1 MTGNRECHPEMYD
14 TLLNERDVL
23 ARIRLEMEKHLLQ
36 HQAPEDVNEFLIQH
50 WAKLMTGIFM
60 AKGNQDADWNA
71 GWDAVNALLWS
82 LSPKFGRVE
91 TEKMLRLL
99 PSILSRLQEGCNALG
114 LSSPERDPF
123 FERLAMLHAAI
134 ARAGL
139 KYRESRAD
147 NEIHV
152 GEAVDTEASADI
164 SGLPPSDGVAEA
176 SSVASPSKDP
186 SHLKPGDRV
195 CFIHEDET
203 RCLILNWVSPVGG
216 MYMFANEQGLDA
228 LTLTRARL
236 LERFRS
242 GTARSA

>member
-1 MTGNRECHPEMYD
+1 MYD

-134 ARAGL
+134 A
-139 KYRESRAD
+139 
-147 NEIHV
+147 
-152 GEAVDTEASADI
+152 
-164 SGLPPSDGVAEA
+164 
-176 SSVASPSKDP
+176 
-186 SHLKPGDRV
+186 
-195 CFIHEDET
+195 
-203 RCLILNWVSPVGG
+203 
-216 MYMFANEQGLDA
+216 
-228 LTLTRARL
+228 
-236 LERFRS
+236 
-242 GTARSA
+242 